1 MVPKLADF
9 GLARGVP
16 RSEKSRVKNML
27 LGGGVWK
34 TKKKWFQS
42 GDTAQR
48 SFGGVQVHLTHHHIL
63 ILPSRGTNMKSR
75 DCRTFCGTWGPELG
89 EFDVRS

>member
-34 TKKKWFQS
+34 AKQKLVSVRGHCPKVFW
-42 GDTAQR
+42 
-48 SFGGVQVHLTHHHIL
+48 
-63 ILPSRGTNMKSR
+63 RGTPHSSPHLDPSFPRNKHEIARLSHVLR
-75 DCRTFCGTWGPELG
+75 YVGT
-89 EFDVRS
+89 